1 MPLDTAAL
9 DARQNFAVQLARDA
23 GKIAM
28 RYFRAGA
35 SAGTTLKGPQDYL
48 TLADTEVD
56 ALIRTALNAAFSD
69 DTVLTEEAGGRSSI
83 KCWVIDPIDGTA
95 NFARGLANFAISI
108 AFCVDGVTEI
118 GIVFDPA
125 ADELFVARRGAG
137 AQLNGKPLAVKAES
151 EPETAAIDVGYAR
164 RTAADAYLG
173 VVGRLITA
181 GYDVMQFGSA
191 ARGLAHVAAG
201 RIDGFYEA
209 HLYPWDVLA
218 GLLLVTEAGGFA
230 SDFSPGRAW
239 EDGTSVLACSPA
251 ITASL
256 QAAVVR

>member
-1 MPLDTAAL
+1 MPLDTSAL
-9 DARQNFAVQLARDA
+9 DARFEFATQLARDA

-35 SAGTTLKGPQDYL
+35 AAGTTLKGPQDYL

-56 ALIRTALNAAFSD
+56 AFIRTALNAAFCD
-69 DTVLTEEAGGRSSI
+69 DAVLTEEAGGRSSN

-125 ADELFVARRGAG
+125 ADELFVARRGGG
-137 AQLNGKPLAVKAES
+137 AWLNGKPLAVKAES
-151 EPETAAIDVGYAR
+151 TPETAAIDVGYAR
-164 RTAADAYLG
+164 RTSAKAYLG
-173 VVGRLITA
+173 VVGRLLAA

-201 RIDGFYEA
+201 RVDGFYEA
-209 HLYPWDVLA
+209 HLYSWDVLA
-218 GLLLVTEAGGFA
+218 GLLLVAESGGYVSEFA
-230 SDFSPGRAW
+230 PGLAW
-239 EDGTSVLACSPA
+239 EQGTSVLACTPA
-251 ITASL
+251 LTASL
-256 QAAVVR
+256 QAAIGS